1 MKKIPTDGK
10 ASAETS
16 INNAFDA
23 LHIADL
29 PQYAEP
35 AATKRKSAD
44 SKPERAERLGR
55 VHMNIEKSGRSG
67 KTVTVLG
74 GPGIR
79 ALTAERRDDL
89 LASLKRKFAAG
100 GAIVEDTIEIQGD
113 VRDRAK
119 LFLQMLGFDA

>member
-10 ASAETS
+10 TSAVAS

-29 PQYAEP
+29 PQHTDVP
-35 AATKRKSAD
+35 AKRKSAD
-44 SKPERAERLGR
+44 SKPNQAEKLGR

-67 KTVTVLG
+67 KTVTVLF
-74 GPGIR
+74 GPGIN
-79 ALTAERRDDL
+79 ALTQERREDL
-89 LASLKRKFAAG
+89 LSSLKRKFAAG
-100 GAIVEDTIEIQGD
+100 GAIEGDKIEIQGD

-119 LFLQMLGFDA
+119 LFLQMLGFSA